1 MGPQLVSLDDYRS
14 RLVVSHAQWLTGLF
28 PSSLQRWRERDD
40 EMQRLQED
48 LGQAEAALEVKGREL
63 SRLEEQEV
71 PAVRVSTRE
80 EAQPVAL
87 Q

>member
-1 MGPQLVSLDDYRS
+1 
-14 RLVVSHAQWLTGLF
+14 
-28 PSSLQRWRERDD
+28 
-40 EMQRLQED
+40 MQRLQED

-71 PAVRVSTRE
+71 PAVRVSARE
-80 EAQPVAL
+80 EAQPVSL